1 MRGYKRSARVA
12 ELLQQEISKI
22 MLELQERGGMGFVTI
37 TGVKLSDDLQN
48 ARVFYSVI
56 GTDDEIA
63 NSHKILKESLSEI
76 RHMVAIR
83 LNLRRTPVINFEYDE
98 TPQKASRV
106 FEILEKIKIEEP
118 PAEE

>member
-1 MRGYKRSARVA
+1 MQGYKRSARVA

-76 RHMVAIR
+76 RHMVAVR

-98 TPQKASRV
+98 TPQKAGRV
-106 FEILEKIKIEEP
+106 FEILEKIKTEEK
-118 PAEE
+118 E